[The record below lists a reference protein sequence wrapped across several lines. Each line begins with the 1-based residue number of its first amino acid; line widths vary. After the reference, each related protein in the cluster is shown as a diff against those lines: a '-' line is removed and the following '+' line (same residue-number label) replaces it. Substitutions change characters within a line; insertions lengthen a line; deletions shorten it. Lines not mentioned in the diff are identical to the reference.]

1 MMNKYRIRDNIR
13 ELIFGF
19 QDGAIGN
26 LGVVIGMA
34 QASSSNS
41 IILLAGVS
49 TMMAQTI
56 SMSSGNYISIKSE
69 KEYFSVDE
77 DDRYFGR
84 DYAAHK
90 SPFFSSILM
99 GISVMVGALIPMLAF
114 FYYTGSGGIIPSVL
128 LTTSGLFIAG
138 VVKSKYTNLSAL
150 RSGMEILIV
159 AILAALAGYLIGDLF
174 SNLF

>member
-1 MMNKYRIRDNIR
+1 MMKYRIRDNIR

-34 QASSSNS
+34 QALSPNN

-69 KEYFSVDE
+69 KEYFSVDKE
-77 DDRYFGR
+77 DRNYGKE
-84 DYAAHK
+84 YANNK
-90 SPFFSSILM
+90 SAIFSSIIM
-99 GISVMVGALIPMLAF
+99 GLSVMVDIASP
-114 FYYTGSGGIIPSVL
+114 TNQ
-128 LTTSGLFIAG
+128 GLEKF
-138 VVKSKYTNLSAL
+138 
-150 RSGMEILIV
+150 
-159 AILAALAGYLIGDLF
+159 
-174 SNLF
+174 

>member
-1 MMNKYRIRDNIR
+1 MMKYRIRDNIR

-34 QASSSNS
+34 QALSPNN

-69 KEYFSVDE
+69 KEYFSVDKE
-77 DDRYFGR
+77 DRNYGKE
-84 DYAAHK
+84 YANNK
-90 SPFFSSILM
+90 SAIFSSIIM
-99 GISVMVGALIPMLAF
+99 GISVMVGALLPMLAF
-114 FYYTGSGGIIPSVL
+114 FYYSGVNGILPSIII
-128 LTTSGLFIAG
+128 TTLGLFIAG
-138 VVKSKYTNLSAL
+138 VIKSKYTNLSAF

-159 AILAALAGYLIGDLF
+159 AVLAASAGYLIGDLF
-174 SNLF
+174 SGFF

>member
-1 MMNKYRIRDNIR
+1 MMKYRIRDNIR

-34 QASSSNS
+34 QALSPNN

-56 SMSSGNYISIKSE
+56 SMSSGNYISIISE
-69 KEYFSVDE
+69 KEYFSVDKK
-77 DDRYFGR
+77 DRNYGKA
-84 DYAAHK
+84 YAKNK
-90 SPFFSSILM
+90 SAIFSSIIM
-99 GISVMVGALIPMLAF
+99 GISVMVGALLPMLAF
-114 FYYTGSGGIIPSVL
+114 FYYSGVNGILPSIAI
-128 LTTSGLFIAG
+128 TTLGLFIAG
-138 VVKSKYTNLSAL
+138 VIKSKYTNLSAF

-159 AILAALAGYLIGDLF
+159 AVLAASAGYLIGDLF
-174 SNLF
+174 SGFF

>member
-1 MMNKYRIRDNIR
+1 MMKYRIRDNIR

-34 QASSSNS
+34 QALSTNN

-56 SMSSGNYISIKSE
+56 SMSSGNYISVKSE
-69 KEYFSVDE
+69 KEYFSVNE
-77 DDRYFGR
+77 QERNFGR
-84 DYAAHK
+84 AYVNNK
-90 SPFFSSILM
+90 SAIFSSILM
-99 GISVMVGALIPMLAF
+99 GLSVMAGALLPMLAF
-114 FYYTGSGGIIPSVL
+114 FYYTGVNGIMPSIII
-128 LTTSGLFIAG
+128 TTLGLFMVG
-138 VVKSKYTNLSAL
+138 VIKSKYTDVSAF

-159 AILAALAGYLIGDLF
+159 AVLAATAGYLIGDLF
-174 SNLF
+174 SGFF

>member
-1 MMNKYRIRDNIR
+1 
-13 ELIFGF
+13 
-19 QDGAIGN
+19 
-26 LGVVIGMA
+26 
-34 QASSSNS
+34 
-41 IILLAGVS
+41 
-49 TMMAQTI
+49 
-56 SMSSGNYISIKSE
+56 
-69 KEYFSVDE
+69 
-77 DDRYFGR
+77 
-84 DYAAHK
+84 
-90 SPFFSSILM
+90 M

>member
-1 MMNKYRIRDNIR
+1 MNKYRVRDNIR

-34 QASSSNS
+34 QASSSNT

-49 TMMAQTI
+49 TMIAQTI
-56 SMSSGNYISIKSE
+56 SMSSGNYISVKSE

-77 DDRYFGR
+77 DDRYFGKA
-84 DYAAHK
+84 YAAHK
-90 SPFFSSILM
+90 SAIFSSILM
-99 GISVMVGALIPMLAF
+99 GISVMIGALIPMLAF

-128 LTTSGLFIAG
+128 LTTSGLFIVGAI
-138 VVKSKYTNLSAL
+138 KSKYTNLSAI
-150 RSGMEILIV
+150 RSGLEILSI
-159 AILAALAGYLIGDLF
+159 AIIAAIAGYLIGDLF

>member
-69 KEYFSVDE
+69 KEYFSVDQ

-90 SPFFSSILM
+90 SAFFSSILM